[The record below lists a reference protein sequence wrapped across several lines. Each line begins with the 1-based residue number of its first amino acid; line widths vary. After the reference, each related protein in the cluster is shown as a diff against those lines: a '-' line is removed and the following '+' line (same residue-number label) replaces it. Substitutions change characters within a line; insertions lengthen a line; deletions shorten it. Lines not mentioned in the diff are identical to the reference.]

1 MEKLISSLSQIE
13 RAVIPHLNK
22 SIEEIMIK
30 TSLDKT
36 TVIRALTF
44 LENKEIV
51 KLHQKVNKIA
61 DFVTMI
67 KSFAIMVS
75 THGAYDVGLHIANSS
90 GILKDLYNLIDV
102 DYDFQQCIDFILNF
116 QVLFFLFFF
125 YLIIQFFYLI

>member
-51 KLHQKVNKIA
+51 RLHQKVNKIA
-61 DFVTMI
+61 DLGVNG
-67 KSFAIMVS
+67 V
-75 THGAYDVGLHIANSS
+75 
-90 GILKDLYNLIDV
+90 
-102 DYDFQQCIDFILNF
+102 
-116 QVLFFLFFF
+116 
-125 YLIIQFFYLI
+125 